1 MRFLKFLS
9 FAFGA
14 LGLLFLSNRPPVQN
28 PRPPRL
34 RF

>member
-9 FAFGA
+9 FVLGA
-14 LGLLFLSNRPPVQN
+14 LGLLLLGSRPPLED

>member
-9 FAFGA
+9 LALGA
-14 LGLLFLSNRPPVQN
+14 LGLLVLGSRPPVET

>member
-9 FAFGA
+9 LALGA
-14 LGLLFLSNRPPVQN
+14 LGLVVLTGRAPVE
-28 PRPPRL
+28 PTRPPRL